1 MTETL
6 IALFTAAFLSATLL
20 PGSSEILLVVT
31 LAKQQAP
38 VALAIIVA
46 TLGNTLGS
54 VVNWAIGRYLS
65 HFREAKWFPVKPAKF
80 ERYQQWYQKWGV
92 WSLLLSWMPIIG
104 DPLIVLAGVARTWLV
119 VFVPVVL
126 VAKAVRY
133 MVVAGVVGVF
143 W

>member
-20 PGSSEILLVVT
+20 PGSSEVLLVVT

-38 VALAIIVA
+38 VALAVVVA

-54 VVNWAIGRYLS
+54 VVNWAIGRYLA
-65 HFREAKWFPVKPAKF
+65 HFRNAKWFPVKAEKF
-80 ERYQQWYQKWGV
+80 QRYQHWYQKWGV

-104 DPLIVLAGVARTWLV
+104 DPLTVLAGVARTRLV

-126 VAKAVRY
+126 VAKAARY
-133 MVVAGVVGVF
+133 MVVAGVVGMF